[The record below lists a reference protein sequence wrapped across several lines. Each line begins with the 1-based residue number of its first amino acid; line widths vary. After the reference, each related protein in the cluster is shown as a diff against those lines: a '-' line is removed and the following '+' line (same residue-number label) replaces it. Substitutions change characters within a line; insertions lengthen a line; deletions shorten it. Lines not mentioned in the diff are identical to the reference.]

1 MERERKL
8 EQLQMVGRDRKKG
21 SVCIIVTLIYQNN
34 DLNEILTEVE
44 IETAW

>member
-21 SVCIIVTLIYQNN
+21 SVCIISQKN

>member
-8 EQLQMVGRDRKKG
+8 EQLQMVRRDRKKG
-21 SVCIIVTLIYQNN
+21 SVCIISQNN
-34 DLNEILTEVE
+34 DLNELLTEVE